1 MNRILIIKKSYD
13 NLSRAVSD
21 QARNDFR
28 EASIEKYIV
37 RRLALVIILPTA
49 L

>member
-1 MNRILIIKKSYD
+1 MLTIKKSYD

-21 QARNDFR
+21 QARDDLR
-28 EASIEKYIV
+28 DASIDKYIDG
-37 RRLALVIILPTA
+37 RLALVIILSIA